1 MAEVAGDAWEQ
12 RYADAWGEAFGVV
25 AATMLE
31 GAAEAELPAAA

>member
-25 AATMLE
+25 AGAMLE
-31 GAAEAELPAAA
+31 GAAEAELPLAA